1 MAAEKMRERTRNR
14 YKACREKIDVK
25 EESKL

>member
-14 YKACREKIDVK
+14 YKAYREKIDVT